1 MGSLLVTVVVAI
13 DILIPFMIADT
24 VDENEIVTGKRQE
37 GLFFQPSPLV
47 RKHLLE
53 SEGSWQ
59 G

>member
-1 MGSLLVTVVVAI
+1 MTAVVAI